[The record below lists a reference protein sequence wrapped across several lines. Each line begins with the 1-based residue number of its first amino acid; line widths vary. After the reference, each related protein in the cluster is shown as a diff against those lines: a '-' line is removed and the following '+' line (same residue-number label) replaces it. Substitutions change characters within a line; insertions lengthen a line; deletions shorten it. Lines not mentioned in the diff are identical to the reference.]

1 MLHST
6 CFYFSA
12 ILSQAWAIN
21 FLKTLKEKLGLFW
34 RAQFNDV
41 ALYTS
46 PSFSCDWFLVK
57 VTTETHCWSFC
68 EQKTQFSALPSCR
81 HMVWAVCPQQRYLM
95 TLYSW
100 GIFWPLDHENGVK
113 RLVITNGLNPINLW
127 HQTDACRWKAVTWN
141 VLVSKAF
148 LPPVPRLILMMTVYY
163 MMPRS
168 ESVSNILSIVSD
180 VNWVCIYYPYA
191 SGPLFMTPLSWQT
204 INPLDLWA
212 RPGCVLISFEL
223 SIGSF
228 WMSNEEAMI
237 PSDSPSLSIPGGNMP

>member
-1 MLHST
+1 MWLVSSQSDNRDSLLEFLWTKDSVFCTSFLQTHGLGSVPT
-6 CFYFSA
+6 A
-12 ILSQAWAIN
+12 EILNDA
-21 FLKTLKEKLGLFW
+21 LF
-34 RAQFNDV
+34 
-41 ALYTS
+41 
-46 PSFSCDWFLVK
+46 
-57 VTTETHCWSFC
+57 
-68 EQKTQFSALPSCR
+68 
-81 HMVWAVCPQQRYLM
+81 MRYLL
-95 TLYSW
+95 TSW
-100 GIFWPLDHENGVK
+100 SWEWGEEVSDYK
-113 RLVITNGLNPINLW
+113 LNPINLW

-237 PSDSPSLSIPGGNMP
+237 PSDSPSLSIPGGSMP